1 MEFLDNL
8 AHVALAIIKAPLK
21 ESTVQFYTY
30 RYFLGVSEGGSGVSR
45 TPSKREVLSH
55 NYKLLI
61 LVTAAIT
68 VASGLAEII
77 LAAVWSNPTANQQTA
92 FAAMDFAWKAGIGAL
107 FGLLSGKSN

>member
-8 AHVALAIIKAPLK
+8 ASIAWAIIKAPLK
-21 ESTVQFYTY
+21 ESTVQLYTY
-30 RYFLGVSEGGSGVSR
+30 VYYRGVRPGGSGVSR
-45 TPSKREVLSH
+45 TPSKREVLTH

-61 LVTAAIT
+61 LVTVAIA

-107 FGLLSGKSN
+107 FGLISGKAT